1 MKRSA
6 KQKLRETPA
15 EELRAA
21 SDELRQTMLKSRLA
35 AALEGKAIGIP
46 YRSARRQIA
55 RIETI
60 LTQRAAAAATTATE
74 AKK

>member
-15 EELRAA
+15 EELRAQ

-35 AALEGKAIGIP
+35 AAIEGKAIGIP

-60 LTQRAAAAATTATE
+60 LTQRAAATAPATE

>member
-1 MKRSA
+1 MKRTA
-6 KQKLRETPA
+6 KQKLRETAP

-21 SDELRQTMLKSRLA
+21 ADELRQQMLKTRMA

-46 YRSARRQIA
+46 YRTARRQIA

-60 LTQRAAAAATTATE
+60 LTQRAKAAAGKA
-74 AKK
+74 